1 MYNQKKCCECK
12 NSGRCAFQNQNIF
25 PATFKKS
32 LLSRISKAPESVWG
46 MSQEGFQL
54 GPRTHE
60 NTLDPDAKDTGSD
73 WEPPQKGKAAKRG
86 RLKTSWSKK
95 AHGKKKN
102 PKLILGSKSLP
113 KRRIARPPSKRVVPG
128 KLTVA
133 KSPFLSIFDETQTQC
148 T

>member
-1 MYNQKKCCECK
+1 MYN
-12 NSGRCAFQNQNIF
+12 N
-25 PATFKKS
+25 KKS
-32 LLSRISKAPESVWG
+32 AANVKTLIDALFKIKTSFPQPSKNRCCQEFSKLRKVCGG

-60 NTLDPDAKDTGSD
+60 NTLDPDAKDIGSD

-86 RLKTSWSKK
+86 RPKTSWSKI

-102 PKLILGSKSLP
+102 PKVILGSTSFP
-113 KRRIARPPSKRVVPG
+113 KRRIGRPPSRRVLPG

-133 KSPFLSIFDETQTQC
+133 NSPFLFIFDET
-148 T
+148 